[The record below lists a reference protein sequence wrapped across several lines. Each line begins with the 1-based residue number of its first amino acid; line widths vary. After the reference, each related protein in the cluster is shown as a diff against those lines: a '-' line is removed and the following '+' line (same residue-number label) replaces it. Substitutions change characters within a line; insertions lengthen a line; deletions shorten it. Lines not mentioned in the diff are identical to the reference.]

1 MTTGPAA
8 LRLQDNSLLGISAG
22 VVAAVAAGSVC
33 KWAGL
38 PDPATTSVTVL
49 ALGVPPAVEL
59 RIKSR
64 RRDTNVDIA
73 RIQRG
78 ELRRPVGLV
87 VILLAAAIV
96 LLDSAPGIMIWGIS
110 PVLSRLE
117 DNTAK
122 VVGGPLLGTT
132 PVIVGMCLFLVA
144 SYASHYFA
152 TRPYLWTAIAVGC
165 ALAVRELVVLAMW
178 SVSSFKSF
186 VRETYG
192 SLAGILVAEVLAY
205 LGGLLFICMVG
216 AWLGRRY
223 HDAFLAKRLARMEG
237 KAAREAANQHQS
249 TPQSQTTPTQA
260 SAQDSNALQN
270 SAPKLMNL
278 VGPNDLPSAPDNHRT
293 SDPIKQIEKLAH
305 LRDAGALTE
314 EEFQAK
320 KTEILCRI

>member
-1 MTTGPAA
+1 
-8 LRLQDNSLLGISAG
+8 
-22 VVAAVAAGSVC
+22 VC

-132 PVIVGMCLFLVA
+132 PVIVGMCLESNDA
-144 SYASHYFA
+144 N
-152 TRPYLWTAIAVGC
+152 
-165 ALAVRELVVLAMW
+165 
-178 SVSSFKSF
+178 
-186 VRETYG
+186 
-192 SLAGILVAEVLAY
+192 AGFGTGFQCPTKLRAQIDEP
-205 LGGLLFICMVG
+205 C
-216 AWLGRRY
+216 W
-223 HDAFLAKRLARMEG
+223 
-237 KAAREAANQHQS
+237 
-249 TPQSQTTPTQA
+249 PQ
-260 SAQDSNALQN
+260 
-270 SAPKLMNL
+270 
-278 VGPNDLPSAPDNHRT
+278 
-293 SDPIKQIEKLAH
+293 
-305 LRDAGALTE
+305 
-314 EEFQAK
+314 
-320 KTEILCRI
+320 